1 MQNLNVEVPFF
12 GGTNFSKI
20 WEGAKARLPVLSTT
34 CNLALQIAI
43 HLKEYDMRDICFV
56 RDNKV

>member
-43 HLKEYDMRDICFV
+43 HLKEYNMHDIV
-56 RDNKV
+56 L